1 MATVTFENVVKRFGS
16 FTAVKDVS
24 FDIPE
29 GAFVCLLGPSG
40 CGKTTTLRMIAG
52 LESPTSGTIR
62 IGGRDVTR
70 DAPRQRD
77 VGMVFQD
84 YALYPHMTL
93 SENIAYP
100 LKVRG
105 LDKQSRSGRAAQVA
119 ERLQIGHLLER
130 RPSEISGGQQQRSS
144 VARALVHTPQVFL
157 FDEPLSNLDAKL
169 RLEARSFI
177 KHLQKEVGVTAIY
190 VTHDQSE
197 AMALADT
204 IAVMDRGEIVQMGS
218 PLEVYRRPATTFVAN
233 FLGSPPMNLLPVR
246 VEADEGLRLVGSGF
260 RLPVPPVLVEHVRPG
275 QSLRLGVRPE
285 HILLGENGDDDAI
298 HGTLYAVE
306 PLGPESLVTILLGGG
321 AAAGR
326 ARAAVPPTQ
335 AVAAQPPTGGTLVT
349 ARLFGDDEPRLERRV
364 ALRPDPERLHLFAE
378 SGERIA

>member
-1 MATVTFENVVKRFGS
+1 MATVTFENISKRFGS
-16 FTAVKDVS
+16 FTAVNDVS

-52 LESPTSGTIR
+52 LENPSSGTIR

-70 DAPRQRD
+70 EAPRQRD

-93 SENIAYP
+93 SENISYP

-105 LDKQSRSGRAAQVA
+105 QDKRSRSDRAAEVA
-119 ERLQIGHLLER
+119 QRLQIGHLLER
-130 RPSEISGGQQQRSS
+130 RPAEISGGQQQRSS

-204 IAVMDRGEIVQMGS
+204 IAVMDKGKIVQLGP
-218 PLEVYRRPATTFVAN
+218 PLEVYHRPATTFVAN

-246 VEADEGLRLVGSGF
+246 VEREADGATMLVGQGF
-260 RLPVPPVLVEHVRPG
+260 RMPSGNGLADGLETGLAV
-275 QSLRLGVRPE
+275 QMGVRPE
-285 HILLGENGDDDAI
+285 HLRIASAEERHAI
-298 HGTLYAVE
+298 PGSLYAVE
-306 PLGPESLVTILLGGG
+306 PLGPESLVTVLIGE
-321 AAAGR
+321 A
-326 ARAAVPPTQ
+326 
-335 AVAAQPPTGGTLVT
+335 LVT
-349 ARLFGDDEPRLERRV
+349 ARIFGDEQPELPVDL
-364 ALRPDPERLHLFAE
+364 ALIADPQRLHLF
-378 SGERIA
+378 GEDGARLAG

>member
-1 MATVTFENVVKRFGS
+1 MATVTFEKVSKKFGS
-16 FTAVKDVS
+16 FTAVNDVS

-52 LESPTSGTIR
+52 LENPTSGTIR
-62 IGGRDVTR
+62 MGGRDVTR
-70 DAPRQRD
+70 EAPRQRD

-105 LDKQSRSGRAAQVA
+105 QDKASRSERAKEVA

-130 RPSEISGGQQQRSS
+130 RPAEISGGQQQRSS

-204 IAVMDRGEIVQMGS
+204 IAVMDKGEIVQMGP
-218 PLEVYRRPATTFVAN
+218 PLEVYRQPATTFVAN
-233 FLGSPPMNLLPVR
+233 FLGSPPMNLLAAVVEMEASPVITG
-246 VEADEGLRLVGSGF
+246 EGF
-260 RLPVPPVLVEHVRPG
+260 RLTLPKAWSKRLEAG
-275 QSLRLGVRPE
+275 QKVQLGVRPE
-285 HILLGENGDDDAI
+285 HMLIADNSDSNAI
-298 HGTLYAVE
+298 HGSLYAVE
-306 PLGPESLVTILLGGG
+306 PLGPESLVTLQVGD
-321 AAAGR
+321 R
-326 ARAAVPPTQ
+326 
-335 AVAAQPPTGGTLVT
+335 LVT
-349 ARLFGDDEPRLERRV
+349 ARLFGDEEPQLSGEV
-364 ALRPDPERLHLFAE
+364 ALRPDPDQLHLFRD
-378 SGERIA
+378 SGELIR

>member
-1 MATVTFENVVKRFGS
+1 MATVTFENVSKRFGN
-16 FTAVKDVS
+16 FTAVREVS

-52 LESPTSGTIR
+52 LEDASSGKIM

-70 DAPRQRD
+70 EPPRQRD

-93 SENIAYP
+93 RDNIAYP

-105 LDKQSRSGRAAQVA
+105 QGTAQRSERATEVA
-119 ERLQIGHLLER
+119 RRLQIDHLLDR
-130 RPSEISGGQQQRSS
+130 RPGEISGGQQQRSS

-177 KHLQKEVGVTAIY
+177 KNLQKEVGVTAIY

-204 IAVMDRGEIVQMGS
+204 IAVMEHGEIVQMGP
-218 PLEVYRRPATTFVAN
+218 PLEVYRRPATTFVAS

-246 VEADEGLRLVGSGF
+246 VEPDGAGGLQLVTDGY
-260 RLPVPPVLVEHVRPG
+260 RAPVPTEYATKVSPGESVTLGIRPEHVRLAADG
-275 QSLRLGVRPE
+275 AHGS
-285 HILLGENGDDDAI
+285 AI
-298 HGTLYAVE
+298 GTLYAVE
-306 PLGPESLVTILLGGG
+306 PLGAESLVTVMVGEDSSSGSNRPLL
-321 AAAGR
+321 
-326 ARAAVPPTQ
+326 
-335 AVAAQPPTGGTLVT
+335 T
-349 ARLFGDDEPRLERRV
+349 ARLFGDEEPQLERRV
-364 ALRPDPERLHLFAE
+364 SLIFDPEHIHLFRE
-378 SGERIA
+378 SGERVD